1 MTSEIS
7 RYSKIEHIPDSGTA
21 GCLCCNSNCIY
32 VPSGAQ
38 NVLKQLKTDM
48 ASIKEDRLKR
58 QVEAFCSCL
67 ASGLMNSKIEGTL
80 PEFYLITEDDEFYL
94 EWIFDYYRFGFDFF
108 NDEKESAWFVLM
120 KQDEGMFRFNSK
132 FNNDYRK
139 AIDYALAVIARES

>member
-1 MTSEIS
+1 MSSEIG
-7 RYSKIEHIPDSGTA
+7 RYSRIEHGLDSGTT

-38 NVLKQLKTDM
+38 NVLKQLKAGT
-48 ASIKEDRLKR
+48 ANIKDDVLKR

-67 ASGLMNSKIEGTL
+67 ASGLVNSKIEITL
-80 PEFYLITEDDEFYL
+80 PEFYLIEEADEFYL

-108 NDEKESAWFVLM
+108 NNKEESGWFVLM

-132 FNNDYRK
+132 FNDDYRK
-139 AIDYALAVIARES
+139 AVDYALAVIARES